1 MQVRI
6 VAVGTLRE
14 PHWQAAARE
23 YLKRL
28 QPYARVEVVEVKE
41 EPLPELGLTAEEA
54 AARRREGERILAIL
68 AKPPRTHLVAL
79 DVQGQEL
86 SSEGLADYL
95 AKSALEGQPS
105 VAFVIGGA
113 SGLAPEV
120 LTAANLR
127 LSLSRLT
134 LPHQLARVVLL
145 EQLYRAFKIMRREP
159 YHR

>member
-14 PHWQAAARE
+14 PHWRAAARE

-41 EPLPELGLTAEEA
+41 EPLPEMGMAAEEA
-54 AARRREGERILAIL
+54 AARRREGERILTAL
-68 AKPPRTHLVAL
+68 AKPPRAHVIAL
-79 DVQGQEL
+79 DVHGQEL
-86 SSEGLADYL
+86 SSEELAEYL
-95 AKSALEGQPS
+95 AKLSLEGQSS

-120 LTAANLR
+120 LTAADFR
-127 LSLSRLT
+127 FSLSRLT

-145 EQLYRAFKIMRREP
+145 EQLYRAFKIIRREP

>member
-1 MQVRI
+1 MQFTVL
-6 VAVGTLRE
+6 AVGNLRE
-14 PHWQAAARE
+14 PHWQTAAAE

-28 QPYARVEVVEVKE
+28 KPYARVEVIEVKE

-54 AARRREGERILAIL
+54 AARRREGERLAAHL
-68 AKPPRTHLVAL
+68 AKLSRPHVVVL
-79 DVQGQEL
+79 DVTGQPL
-86 SSEGLADYL
+86 SSEELADHLAGLALD
-95 AKSALEGQPS
+95 GQS
-105 VAFVIGGA
+105 NVAFILGGA

-120 LTAANLR
+120 LNSADLR

-134 LPHQLARVVLL
+134 FPHQMARVILL